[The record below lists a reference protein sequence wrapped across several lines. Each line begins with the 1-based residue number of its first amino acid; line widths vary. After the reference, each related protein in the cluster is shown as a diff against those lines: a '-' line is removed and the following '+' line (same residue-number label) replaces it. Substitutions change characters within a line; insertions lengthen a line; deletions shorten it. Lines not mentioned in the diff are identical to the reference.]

1 MRLSEKGGLMT
12 DDKAM
17 GCVQPAEGPI
27 QPGPGEKS
35 AGTDDKSKE
44 VRSMQVS
51 VGKEAP
57 DFGATA
63 YHEGGFS
70 NIKLSGFKG
79 KWVFLCFYP
88 GDFTFV

>member
-1 MRLSEKGGLMT
+1 MT
-12 DDKAM
+12 DDKPL

-27 QPGPGEKS
+27 STAQDDAAEDPVIATAKEK
-35 AGTDDKSKE
+35 K
-44 VRSMQVS
+44 MQVS

-63 YHEGGFS
+63 YHNGGFT
-70 NIKLSGFKG
+70 NIKLSDFRG